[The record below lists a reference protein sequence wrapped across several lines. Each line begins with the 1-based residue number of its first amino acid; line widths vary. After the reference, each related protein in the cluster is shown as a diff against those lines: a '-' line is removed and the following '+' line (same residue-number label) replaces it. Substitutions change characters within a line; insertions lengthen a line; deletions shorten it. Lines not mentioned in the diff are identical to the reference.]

1 MRTNGRIRG
10 TGEDVGI
17 RGVSLVVSQVDPRMG
32 VEVEIKVVATVS
44 AERQRRKRVR
54 EG

>member
-17 RGVSLVVSQVDPRMG
+17 RGVSLVVSQVDPRIG
-32 VEVEIKVVATVS
+32 VEVKIRVVATVFGGG
-44 AERQRRKRVR
+44 QRRKRVR
-54 EG
+54 EV